1 MNRLNKVRAFTLI
14 ELLVV
19 MAIIATLLTLTVP
32 RYFHSVDKSK
42 EAALRADLNG
52 MRDAIDKYYGDRD
65 QYPDSLDDLVTR
77 KYLRSI
83 PPDPITGSNRTWVT
97 VAPQGAVKGDV
108 YDVRSGAPGNGLDGT
123 PYSQW

>member
-1 MNRLNKVRAFTLI
+1 MYKFSEKKGFTLI

-19 MAIIATLLTLTVP
+19 MAIIATLLSLTMP

-42 EAALRADLNG
+42 EAALQADLIG
-52 MRDAIDKYYGDRD
+52 MREAIDKYYSDNGK
-65 QYPDSLDDLVTR
+65 YPNTLNDLVIK

-83 PPDPITGSNRTWVT
+83 PPDPITESTQTWLVIPP
-97 VAPQGAVKGDV
+97 AGALQVGV
-108 YDVRSGAPGNGLDGT
+108 YDVKSGAPGNALDGT

>member
-1 MNRLNKVRAFTLI
+1 MVNHHQNSGFTLI

-19 MAIIATLLTLTVP
+19 MAIIATLLSLTMP

-52 MRDAIDKYYGDRD
+52 MRDAIDKYFGDRAK
-65 QYPDSLDDLVTR
+65 YPDTLDDLVVK

-83 PPDPITGSNRTWVT
+83 PPDPITGSNKTWIPV
-97 VAPQGAVKGDV
+97 PPDDSEKGKIF
-108 YDVRSGAPGNGLDGT
+108 DVRSGAKGVAGDGT
-123 PYSQW
+123 LYGEW